1 MRVSA
6 WSASR
11 FDISSCCRSSLM
23 RSCSFS
29 RRCTA
34 AYAGTH
40 RTRSH
45 AGSATLEPRMGH
57 ASCSILRC
65 AMSVSLA
72 CLSVRLRS
80 SSGRADPSSRASPS
94 CPALGAALSTRVCRT
109 FARVASSDLR
119 SSSCHDLL
127 AQAHPPT
134 WTTCRSTTAA
144 NGICNYGSANGCTIA
159 IRCSKQWMN
168 VTRVLLVRVRWQMTL
183 SVAQSLVL
191 SLHRRTIGNPICSL
205 LPLMR
210 DCTQL
215 SFALALAD
223 GRGTIRQEA
232 RAVQCPRAAPE
243 RTVRSGWARTGRI

>member
-34 AYAGTH
+34 ACAGTH
-40 RTRSH
+40 GTRSH

-144 NGICNYGSANGCTIA
+144 NGTCNCGSANGCTIA

-168 VTRVLLVRVRWQMTL
+168 VMCIGTRAMANDTQCSAVTR
-183 SVAQSLVL
+183 AQ
-191 SLHRRTIGNPICSL
+191 P
-205 LPLMR
+205 
-210 DCTQL
+210 
-215 SFALALAD
+215 A
-223 GRGTIRQEA
+223 QEDDRKSHLQSSPTHA
-232 RAVQCPRAAPE
+232 
-243 RTVRSGWARTGRI
+243 